1 MKLTKANLLL
11 LMLFA
16 ATITLSAQK
25 IYLEGGYLNSHRFGE
40 LSPEDYFDGGRAG
53 VIAEYDLKY
62 NFGVQTGVLLNIG
75 YASKVQRYG
84 QDDDS
89 VKYTT
94 WNIGLDIPVRLVYH
108 QKLFWGISMFGFAGP
123 NIQLGI
129 FQPQDTQASLSQTY
143 QSLTGITSGKRDL
156 YTYADGMRR
165 INLQLGAGGG
175 FQWKKYILKG
185 GYDWGINSL
194 DKTGFDRMVHNNW
207 HVSFVYQLK

>member
-25 IYLEGGYLNSHRFGE
+25 IYLEGGYLNSHRFGV

-84 QDDDS
+84 QEDDS

-129 FQPQDTQASLSQTY
+129 YQPQDVQASLSQTY
-143 QSLTGITSGKRDL
+143 QDLTGITSGKRDL
-156 YTYADGMRR
+156 YTYANGVRR

-175 FQWKKYILKG
+175 FQWKQYILKG
-185 GYDWGINSL
+185 GYDWGINGL